1 MTNTDIFYSE
11 LNTPLGIITIIANKM
26 GVLRIDFGDY
36 DSNQIVINNWLKKWL
51 DTNNIQQNDE
61 LLFASRQ
68 QLTEYFLG
76 KRKEFNLPLL
86 LFGTPFQKLVWQT
99 LTNIPYG
106 ETRSYKEI
114 ALEINSPKSVRAI
127 GGANHQNPIPIIIP
141 CHRVIGSNGELVGY
155 GGGIE
160 IKKYLL
166 EFEKNMINN

>member
-11 LNTPLGIITIIANKM
+11 LNTPLGIITITANKM

>member
-1 MTNTDIFYSE
+1 MNNTDIFYSE
-11 LNTPLGIITIIANKM
+11 LNTPLGIITITANKT

-36 DSNQIVINNWLKKWL
+36 DSNHIVINNWLKKWL

-127 GGANHQNPIPIIIP
+127 GGANHLNPIPIIIP